1 MKEKDVDDYHPL
13 FDDYSPYAPQEREEE
28 DITIDVFHP
37 GDMVC
42 FSKKNRV
49 TALSLDDPSK
59 VHPWKLPRKGV
70 TFSDGDTG
78 IVVESTTFFDP
89 ISSEDRTY
97 YKIAT
102 SKGVGWIFPVFL
114 KKIEGGTMNDK
125 TTC

>member
-1 MKEKDVDDYHPL
+1 MKEKNDDYHPL
-13 FDDYSPYAPQEREEE
+13 FDEHSPYAPSEREKEEE
-28 DITIDVFHP
+28 DVVIDTFQI

-78 IVVESTTFFDP
+78 IVVESTTFYDP
-89 ISSEDRTY
+89 IHCEDRTY

-102 SKGVGWIFPVFL
+102 SKGVGWIFPTFL
-114 KKIEGGTMNDK
+114 KKITNES
-125 TTC
+125 

>member
-1 MKEKDVDDYHPL
+1 MKEKNDDDYHPL
-13 FDDYSPYAPQEREEE
+13 FDNYTPYAPPEQEEEEE
-28 DITIDVFHP
+28 DIAIDTFHP
-37 GDMVC
+37 GDMIC

-78 IVVESTTFFDP
+78 VVVESTTFFDP
-89 ISSEDRTY
+89 IHCEDRTY

-102 SKGVGWIFPVFL
+102 SRGVGWIFPIFL
-114 KKIEGGTMNDK
+114 KKVEK
-125 TTC
+125 EP